1 MDSLPTEV
9 LIDIFKYLNYNQLL
23 SMQKINSYFNHL
35 INDNKNQLARKEFF
49 KIKFVIVYKNNFILQ
64 IFIFQFQINKE
75 SMYTYSNV
83 FEPEPKVYEFELSEQ
98 LEKKV

>member
-9 LIDIFKYLNYNQLL
+9 QIDILKYLNSNQLL
-23 SMQKINSYFNHL
+23 SMQKTNSYFNHL

-49 KIKFVIVYKNNFILQ
+49 KIKFVIENNFILQ